1 MTDSQDLLLSP
12 KSFDLVTSKPIAL
25 NNASLSQFSE
35 QLEKVHLPQYSRA
48 NVTNGIVHIGV
59 GGFHRSHQALYID
72 RYLEQQSDLQQ
83 SASPQPDCSWGICG
97 VGLLKY
103 DEKMRDALQSQ
114 DCLYTLVERSS
125 EKDTARVIGSI
136 TDYLFAPEETPA
148 VIDRLADATCRI
160 VTLTITEGGYYVIE
174 GTGEFDAD
182 HPNIQHD
189 LQQPD
194 QPISVYG
201 FLSAALN
208 QRRQK
213 GLSPFTVLSCD
224 NIQGNG
230 NLARKMLTAFAKLQ
244 DLELGQWIDQNV
256 AFPNSMVDRI
266 TPATTPGDIQMVSDQ
281 FAIADAWPVVAEP
294 FIQWVVEDKFCA
306 GRPEWESVGVQMT
319 DDVHPYEMMK
329 LRLLNASHSLL
340 GYLGSLLGYTYTSEA
355 MGDDLIRQAIER
367 LMDEVTPT
375 LLTLPDVDLGD
386 YKRTLI
392 ERFSNPKVR
401 DQLSRLCLNGSDKLP
416 KFVLGSLRERLEQG
430 GSIDYLSFTIAAW
443 CRYLNGKDEQ
453 GQSLPIDDPMAA
465 TLIEKAQSGGSDPI
479 PLLSLTEIFGELS
492 ESTRFT
498 SAIADHLQQLY
509 DLGARKVLASD
520 RLSEHSTGKNT
531 PDDHS

>member
-1 MTDSQDLLLSP
+1 MTDSPALSHTPAPSP
-12 KSFDLVTSKPIAL
+12 KSPNSKISEAIAL
-25 NNASLSQFSE
+25 SDTSLSQLSE
-35 QLEKVHLPQYSRA
+35 QLERVNLPQYNRA
-48 NVTNGIVHIGV
+48 DVINGIVHIGV

-72 RYLEQQSDLQQ
+72 KYLEQHSDLQQ
-83 SASPQPDCSWGICG
+83 SDHRWGICG

-103 DEKMRDALQSQ
+103 DENMRDALQSQ

-148 VIDRLADATCRI
+148 VIARLADVTCRI

-174 GTGEFDAD
+174 GTGEFDAE

-189 LQQPD
+189 LQSPD
-194 QPISVYG
+194 RPVSVYG
-201 FLSAALN
+201 FLTAALR
-208 QRRQK
+208 QRRQN

-224 NIQGNG
+224 NVQGNG

-244 DLELGQWIDQNV
+244 DPELGQWIAENV

-266 TPATTPGDIQMVSDQ
+266 TPATTPADIQMVKEK

-294 FIQWVVEDKFCA
+294 FTQWVIEDKFCA
-306 GRPEWESVGVQMT
+306 GRPRWESVGVQMT

-355 MGDDLIRQAIER
+355 MSDNLIRQAIEQ

-375 LLTLPDVDLGD
+375 LPTLPGVNIGD
-386 YKRTLI
+386 YKQTLI

-416 KFVLGSLRERLEQG
+416 KFILGSLRDKLEQG
-430 GSIDYLSFTIAAW
+430 GSIDYLSFTIAVW
-443 CRYLNGKDEQ
+443 FRYLSGKDEQ
-453 GQSLPIDDPMAA
+453 GQPLSIDDPMAA
-465 TLIEKAQSGGSDPI
+465 TLIEKAQRGGSDPT
-479 PLLSLTEIFGELS
+479 PLLSMTEIFGELS
-492 ESTRFT
+492 ESNRLTD
-498 SAIADHLQQLY
+498 AIADYLQQLY
-509 DLGARKVLASD
+509 ASDTQKVLTQL
-520 RLSEHSTGKNT
+520 LS
-531 PDDHS
+531 